1 MNLNKKFLKNELIW
15 LTSIGCEIIETDSY
29 IIVKNKLIKT
39 EDFNFLLLKRIIPEI
54 KIIKIMKNHHLQ
66 FLKVAEK
73 IVSYTNFIK
82 ERTED
87 INYVANYNRE
97 ALDFLM
103 KKSDNLYISSEKSG
117 RSYFHKKDYFQKLL
131 FLIRFVGEVIG

>member
-1 MNLNKKFLKNELIW
+1 M
-15 LTSIGCEIIETDSY
+15 
-29 IIVKNKLIKT
+29 KNKLIKT

-82 ERTED
+82 EWTED

-103 KKSDNLYISSEKSG
+103 KKK
-117 RSYFHKKDYFQKLL
+117 
-131 FLIRFVGEVIG
+131 